1 MQAIA
6 RLARA
11 AFSATLAFAATVA
24 FAQGYPGQKEGT
36 YIARDFRF
44 NTGETMAELRLHY
57 TTLGNPAGE
66 PVMLLHGTTGSG
78 AGLLNPNFG
87 GQLFGPGQAL
97 DAEKYFII
105 LPDSIGHGKS
115 GKPSDGLRAKF
126 PRYNYEDM
134 VRAQHLLAT
143 EGLGIR
149 RLRLILGNSM
159 GGMQAWIWGVTYPE
173 FMDALVPMASMPT
186 EMSSRNWLLR
196 RLITDSIRN
205 DPDWKN
211 GDYAAQPKSA
221 QFASVFYAIAT
232 NGGDQAW
239 YRQAPTRAKADA
251 LLDARLKAPFR
262 GDANDVLYQ
271 WDSSRDYNPAPQLE
285 RIQAQVLVIN
295 SADDERNP
303 PSLGVMERE
312 LKRVKNARLFLIP
325 ASDQTAGH
333 GTTGQAK
340 WWAQE
345 VAAFLGSVPRR
356 AP

>member
-6 RLARA
+6 HLARILCGA
-11 AFSATLAFAATVA
+11 ALALAASAAS
-24 FAQGYPGQKEGT
+24 AQGFPGQKEGS
-36 YIARDFRF
+36 YLARDFRF

-57 TTLGNPAGE
+57 TTLGNPTGE

-97 DAEKYFII
+97 DAAKYFII
-105 LPDSIGHGKS
+105 LPDAIGHGKS

-134 VRAQHLLAT
+134 VNAQHVLLT

-159 GGMQAWIWGVTYPE
+159 GGMEAWIWGVKYPE
-173 FMDALVPMASMPT
+173 FMDAIVPMASQPV

-211 GDYAAQPKSA
+211 GDYTAQPRSA
-221 QFASVFYAIAT
+221 QFASVFFAIAT

-239 YRQAPTRAKADA
+239 YRNAPTRAKADA
-251 LLDARLKAPFR
+251 LLDARLKAQFR

-285 RIQAQVLVIN
+285 RIQAHVLAIN

-312 LKRVKNARLFLIP
+312 LKRIRNARLFLIP

-340 WWAQE
+340 WWAPE
-345 VAAFLGSVPRR
+345 VAAFLASVPRR

>member
-11 AFSATLAFAATVA
+11 AFSATLAFAAAAA
-24 FAQGYPGQKEGT
+24 FAQGHPGQKEGT

-97 DAEKYFII
+97 DAAKHFII

-115 GKPSDGLRAKF
+115 SKPSDGLRAKF

-143 EGLGIR
+143 EALGIR

-251 LLDARLKAPFR
+251 LLDARLKTPFR

>member
-1 MQAIA
+1 MQAIT
-6 RLARA
+6 RLAQA
-11 AFSATLAFAATVA
+11 AFGAALALAGAAA
-24 FAQGYPGQKEGT
+24 LAQVFPGQKEGT

-78 AGLLNPNFG
+78 AGLLNPNFA
-87 GQLFGPGQAL
+87 GQLFGAGQPL
-97 DAEKYFII
+97 DAAKFFII

-115 GKPSDGLRAKF
+115 SKPSDGLRAKF

-143 EGLGIR
+143 EALGIR

-173 FMDALVPMASMPT
+173 FMEALVPMASMPT

-196 RLITDSIRN
+196 RLIIDSIRN

-211 GDYAAQPKSA
+211 GEYTTQPRSA
-221 QFASVFYAIAT
+221 QFASVFFAIAT

-239 YRQAPTRAKADA
+239 YRMTPTRAKADA

-285 RIQAQVLVIN
+285 RIQAHVLVIN

-303 PSLGVMERE
+303 PSLGIMERE
-312 LKRVKNARLFLIP
+312 LKRVKNARLLLIA

-345 VAAFLGSVPRR
+345 LAAFLGSVPRR

>member
-1 MQAIA
+1 MHAIA
-6 RLARA
+6 RLASVFCGAVLALA
-11 AFSATLAFAATVA
+11 ASAVC
-24 FAQGYPGQKEGT
+24 AQGYPGQKEGT
-36 YIARDFRF
+36 FIARDFRF
-44 NTGETMAELRLHY
+44 HTGEAMAELRLHY
-57 TTLGNPAGE
+57 TTLGNPGGE

-87 GQLFGPGQAL
+87 GQLFGPGQPL
-97 DAEKYFII
+97 DAAKYFII

-115 GKPSDGLRAKF
+115 SKPSDGLRAKF

-134 VRAQHLLAT
+134 VRAQHVLAT
-143 EGLGIR
+143 EALGIR

-159 GGMQAWIWGVTYPE
+159 GGMQAWIWGVAYPE

-221 QFASVFYAIAT
+221 QFASVFFAIAT

-239 YRQAPTRAKADA
+239 FRVAPTRAKADA
-251 LLDARLKAPFR
+251 LLDARLRAPFR

-285 RIQAQVLVIN
+285 RIQAYLLAIN

-312 LKRVKNARLFLIP
+312 LKRVKNGRLHLIP
-325 ASDQTAGH
+325 SSDQTAGH

-345 VAAFLGSVPRR
+345 LAAFLGSVPRR

>member
-1 MQAIA
+1 MQVIA
-6 RLARA
+6 RLAQAMCGA
-11 AFSATLAFAATVA
+11 ALALAASAVG
-24 FAQGYPGQKEGT
+24 AQGFPGQKEGT

-44 NTGETMAELRLHY
+44 HTGETMAELRLHY
-57 TTLGNPAGE
+57 TTLGSPAGE

-78 AGLLNPNFG
+78 AGLLSPGFG
-87 GQLFGPGQAL
+87 GQLFGPGQPL
-97 DAEKYFII
+97 DAAKYFIV

-115 GKPSDGLRAKF
+115 SKPSDGLRAKF

-134 VRAQHLLAT
+134 VRAQQLVAT
-143 EGLGIR
+143 EALGIR

-159 GGMQAWIWGVTYPE
+159 GGMQAWIWAVTYPE
-173 FMDALVPMASMPT
+173 FTDAVVPMASMPT
-186 EMSSRNWLLR
+186 EMSSRNWMMR
-196 RLITDSIRN
+196 RLIIDSIRN
-205 DPDWKN
+205 DPEWKN
-211 GDYAAQPKSA
+211 GDYATQPKSA
-221 QFASVFYAIAT
+221 QFASIFYAIAT

-239 YRQAPTRAKADA
+239 YRVAPSRAKADA
-251 LLDARLKAPFR
+251 LLDARLKAAFR
-262 GDANDVLYQ
+262 GDANDTLYQ

-285 RIQAQVLVIN
+285 RIQAHVLVIN

-312 LKRVKNARLFLIP
+312 LKRVKQARLFLIP

-345 VAAFLGSVPRR
+345 LSAFLASTPRR
-356 AP
+356 SP

>member
-1 MQAIA
+1 MPLL
-6 RLARA
+6 RLLLAVC
-11 AFSATLAFAATVA
+11 ATTCSFFAV
-24 FAQGYPGQKEGT
+24 AQGVPGQKEGS

-44 NTGETMAELRLHY
+44 HTGEVLPELRLHY
-57 TTLGNPAGE
+57 TALGNPAGE

-87 GQLFGPGQAL
+87 GQLFGAGQPL
-97 DAEKYFII
+97 DASRYFII
-105 LPDSIGHGKS
+105 LPDAIGHGKS
-115 GKPSDGLRAKF
+115 SKPSDGLRMKF

-134 VRAQHLLAT
+134 VNAQHLLLT

-159 GGMQAWIWGVTYPE
+159 GGMEAWIWGVKYPE
-173 FMDALVPMASMPT
+173 FMDAIVPMASQPV
-186 EMSSRNWLLR
+186 EMSSRNWMMR
-196 RLITDSIRN
+196 RLIIDAIRN
-205 DPDWKN
+205 DLEWKN
-211 GDYAAQPKSA
+211 GEYTTQPKGA
-221 QFASVFYAIAT
+221 QFGSVFFGIGT
-232 NGGDQAW
+232 NGGDQAY
-239 YRQAPTRAKADA
+239 YRVAPTREKADA

-271 WDSSRDYNPAPQLE
+271 WDSSRDYYPAPQLE
-285 RIQAQVLVIN
+285 RIQAAVLAIN

-312 LKRVKNARLFLIP
+312 LKRIRNARLHLIP

-340 WWAQE
+340 WWAKE
-345 VAAFLGSVPRR
+345 LEAFLAGVPRR
-356 AP
+356 KP